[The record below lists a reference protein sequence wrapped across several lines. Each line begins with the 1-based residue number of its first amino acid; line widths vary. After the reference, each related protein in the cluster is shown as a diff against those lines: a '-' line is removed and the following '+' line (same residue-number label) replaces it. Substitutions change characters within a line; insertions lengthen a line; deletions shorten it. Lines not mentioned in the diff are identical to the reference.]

1 MTDNEIVK
9 ALEGMIQFADTVD
22 RSVLDMVDVQTLKN
36 TLDLINRLQEKDE
49 TRHKVFETKC
59 EELEIAK
66 AENERLQTKIKLLTK
81 NGITA
86 KYPHCAFLDTGIFL
100 SKESNG
106 YKKWNAYVR
115 NQAYKEF
122 AEKVISKIA
131 VIMKHIEQNPYDSRD
146 ETRGTICGLA
156 HAIGQI
162 KDLLKE
168 MEGGA
173 SEVED

>member
-1 MTDNEIVK
+1 MTDKNLTDNEIVK
-9 ALEGMIQFADTVD
+9 ALKEILEIMLTMGDLQKSATISNA
-22 RSVLDMVDVQTLKN
+22 
-36 TLDLINRLQEKDE
+36 LDLINRQ
-49 TRHKVFETKC
+49 
-59 EELEIAK
+59 K
-66 AENERLQTKIKLLTK
+66 AENERLRNVKSHIDILIHRGVEYPTSETYNEAFQKALEKLYD
-81 NGITA
+81 NDNA
-86 KYPHCAFLDTGIFL
+86 KA
-100 SKESNG
+100 E
-106 YKKWNAYVR
+106 
-115 NQAYKEF
+115 AYKEF

>member
-9 ALEGMIQFADTVD
+9 ALECYRNSKIIQVENG
-22 RSVLDMVDVQTLKN
+22 VLSIGDI
-36 TLDLINRLQEKDE
+36 LDLINRLQEKDE
-49 TRHKVFETKC
+49 KRHKVFETKC

-66 AENERLQTKIKLLTK
+66 AEIERLKNAGDNKTEELLRHNTFIKELHEKLK
-81 NGITA
+81 TA
-86 KYPHCAFLDTGIFL
+86 KA
-100 SKESNG
+100 E
-106 YKKWNAYVR
+106 
-115 NQAYKEF
+115 AYKEF

-168 MEGGA
+168 MEGRK
-173 SEVED
+173 